1 MLKALTYSSSTNTT
15 NSVERSNAM
24 MHSNYLRSMDF
35 VTQERKRTA
44 QPCSYDESLLIEPL
58 YTCTPILAK
67 AFVSPLKKNSTPRL
81 VRVYKTDRV
90 VMVKKPAKVESSHW
104 SQFEYQKL
112 RND

>member
-1 MLKALTYSSSTNTT
+1 
-15 NSVERSNAM
+15 M
-24 MHSNYLRSMDF
+24 MHSNYLKSMDF

-58 YTCTPILAK
+58 YTCTPILVK

-90 VMVKKPAKVESSHW
+90 VMVKKPA
-104 SQFEYQKL
+104 
-112 RND
+112 